1 MNKILHTT
9 AYLPPI
15 DYIKS
20 IMDADLITI
29 ETHENYQKRTYRNR
43 AVIQAANGP
52 LTLSIPVNKQ
62 TGNHTPIDKIT
73 IEYLSNWQHDHWQA
87 IQSAYNKSPYF
98 EYYGYL
104 IEPFYRKRWETLL
117 EYNTELLRVILKI
130 FNIDKPIHF
139 SGTYLANPTEM
150 VDYRDLTQQHKSGTT
165 LFPITAY
172 PQVFDYKHPFEGKI
186 SILDTIFNMGPDVKT
201 YLQKL

>member
-1 MNKILHTT
+1 MNQVLLST

-20 IMDADLITI
+20 ILSSEGIVI
-29 ETHENYQKRTYRNR
+29 EAHENYQKRTYRNR

-62 TGNHTPIDKIT
+62 LGNHTPIDKIT

-98 EYYGYL
+98 EYYSYL
-104 IEPFYRKRWETLL
+104 IEPFYKNRWETLL
-117 EYNTELLRVILKI
+117 EYNTEFLKLILKI
-130 FNIDKPIHF
+130 ASIQKNISYTNEFEIQSVEK
-139 SGTYLANPTEM
+139 T
-150 VDYRDLTQQHKSGTT
+150 DYRNLSHIHKSGIT
-165 LFPITAY
+165 LYPIKKY
-172 PQVFDYKHPFEGKI
+172 PQVFDYKHPFEGRI
-186 SILDTIFNMGPDVKT
+186 SILDTLFNLGPDTKT
-201 YLQKL
+201 YLQGL

>member
-1 MNKILHTT
+1 MNQILLST

-20 IMDADLITI
+20 ILSSDGIVI
-29 ETHENYQKRTYRNR
+29 EAHENYQKRTYRNR

-62 TGNHTPIDKIT
+62 LGNHTPIDKIT

-98 EYYGYL
+98 EYYSYL
-104 IEPFYRKRWETLL
+104 IEPFYKQRWSTLF
-117 EYNTELLRVILKI
+117 EYNTELLKIILKI
-130 FNIDKPIHF
+130 LSIDKPIFF
-139 SGTYLANPTEM
+139 SENYQVKPAEIA
-150 VDYRDLTQQHKSGTT
+150 DFRDLSEKHKTGKTII
-165 LFPITAY
+165 PILPY

-186 SILDTIFNMGPDVKT
+186 SILDTLFNLGPDTKS
-201 YLQKL
+201 YLQRL